1 MAFSIAMYIRDTALK
16 FKQRGIDLTRQSL
29 NNMQVNRT
37 AYQGSYGNNQ
47 QMKNPYQIDTNKG
60 KENIDWLL

>member
-1 MAFSIAMYIRDTALK
+1 
-16 FKQRGIDLTRQSL
+16 
-29 NNMQVNRT
+29 MQVNRT